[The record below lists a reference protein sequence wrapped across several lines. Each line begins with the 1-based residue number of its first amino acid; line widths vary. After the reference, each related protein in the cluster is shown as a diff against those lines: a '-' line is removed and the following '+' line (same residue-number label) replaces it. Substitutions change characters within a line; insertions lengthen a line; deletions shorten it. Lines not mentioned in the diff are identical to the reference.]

1 MFYQYEDDPIQI
13 VKPTCIQM
21 GWSKSPPL
29 FCSACKMAQDIA
41 QEMLDKQ
48 TPLPSHPLKSFCLP
62 KTIQLPD
69 FDQINSKTMTKLLNI
84 YMDDFISLAQAP
96 TQEELCPMLA

>member
-1 MFYQYEDDPIQI
+1 
-13 VKPTCIQM
+13 
-21 GWSKSPPL
+21 
-29 FCSACKMAQDIA
+29 MAQDIA

-69 FDQINSKTMTKLLNI
+69 FD
-84 YMDDFISLAQAP
+84 
-96 TQEELCPMLA
+96 